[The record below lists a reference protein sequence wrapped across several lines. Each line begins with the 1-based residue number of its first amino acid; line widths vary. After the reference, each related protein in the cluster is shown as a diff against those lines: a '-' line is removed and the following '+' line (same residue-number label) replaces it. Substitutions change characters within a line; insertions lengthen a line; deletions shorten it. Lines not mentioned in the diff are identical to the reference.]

1 MKKFF
6 SILIIICLILSV
18 VGCKKLVNTEYQ
30 TVEVTIT
37 DAYRRGPR
45 RVSYAGSSS
54 KYRIKVEYNNEE
66 YILNGR
72 DVYYKYKDK
81 IGQKT
86 MGTLTILTYD
96 DNSVVYKISE
106 LK

>member
-1 MKKFF
+1 MKKIF

-45 RVSYAGSSS
+45 KVGATVTSSR
-54 KYRIKVEYNNEE
+54 YRIKVEYNNEE
-66 YILNGR
+66 YIVNGR
-72 DVYYKYKDK
+72 DIYYKYKDK

-86 MGTLTILTYD
+86 MGTLKILTYD